1 MMDATVFGECYNEI
15 LNAFTEGVLF
25 VGGSGQIL
33 YANQKMEA
41 LTGFAVDELVGSPC
55 TILNCDVCDL
65 IRSKGGAE
73 WCKLFVVGRALG
85 KRCLV
90 TRKDGSYLPA
100 LKNAS
105 VLKDGQG
112 EVLGAFETL
121 TDLSELEWKDQ
132 RIRDLSLLVDDEIGF
147 YGMRGQ
153 NPAMVRCFQI
163 MEKAA
168 QSDAPVIIYGESGTG
183 KTLAAE
189 VIHRIGRRRNKAF
202 ISFNCAALNDAVLDA
217 ELFGHTRGAFMA
229 AHRHRVGCLEAANG
243 GDLFLD
249 EIGDLPFST
258 QTRLVRV
265 LETKQ
270 FERVGDDQPVP
281 VDVRIIA
288 STHRN
293 LLESVSQG
301 RFRQDLFFRLNAAP
315 IYLPPL
321 RGRIAD
327 IPALVNDFLLKL
339 REKSGKDIRGVSP
352 KVMTRFMGYGWP
364 GNVGELK
371 SALEYGFVVAES
383 GVLEG
388 EHLPS
393 SLSYDTP
400 HPAPAGQVSTS
411 ADLGRLG
418 EKDALDRGAAPLQRK
433 QGQGCENAERPQDD
447 RLEPHEEIWDSA
459 HPENRMIGGNAH
471 GWT

>member
-1 MMDATVFGECYNEI
+1 MDATVFGQCYSEI
-15 LNAFTEGVLF
+15 LNAFSEGVLF
-25 VGGSGQIL
+25 VGDNGQIL

-41 LTGFAVDELVGSPC
+41 LTGFAVDELVGAPC

-73 WCKLFVVGRALG
+73 WCKLFVVGRVQG
-85 KRCLV
+85 KRCVV

-105 VLKDGQG
+105 VLKDPQG

-147 YGMRGQ
+147 YGMQGQ
-153 NPAMVRCFQI
+153 SPAMVRSFQI

-168 QSDAPVIIYGESGTG
+168 QSDAPVMIYGESGTG
-183 KTLAAE
+183 KALAAE
-189 VIHRIGRRRNKAF
+189 VIHRIGRRRNKPF
-202 ISFNCAALNDAVLDA
+202 ISFNCAALNEAVLDA

-249 EIGDLPFST
+249 EIGDLPLST
-258 QTRLVRV
+258 QTRLLRV
-265 LETKQ
+265 LETKK
-270 FERVGDDQPVP
+270 FERVGDDQSVP

-288 STHRN
+288 STNRN

-327 IPALVNDFLLKL
+327 IPALVNGFLRKL
-339 REKSGKDIRGVSP
+339 REKSGKDIHGVSP
-352 KVMTRFMGYGWP
+352 RLMNRFMGYDWP

-388 EHLPS
+388 CHLPS
-393 SLSYDTP
+393 ALSDHTP
-400 HPAPAGQVSTS
+400 LPGPAGQASTS
-411 ADLGRLG
+411 TDLARLG
-418 EKDALDRGAAPLQRK
+418 EKEALVEALRLCNGNKVKAAKMLNVHRMTV
-433 QGQGCENAERPQDD
+433 
-447 RLEPHEEIWDSA
+447 W
-459 HPENRMIGGNAH
+459 NRMKKYGIQL
-471 GWT
+471 TRKIE

>member
-1 MMDATVFGECYNEI
+1 MNATVFGQCYNEI

-25 VGGSGQIL
+25 VGDSGQIL

-41 LTGFAVDELVGSPC
+41 LTGFAVEELVGAPC
-55 TILNCDVCDL
+55 TILNCDVCEL

-73 WCKLFVVGRALG
+73 WCKLFVVGRVLG

-105 VLKDGQG
+105 VLKDREG

-121 TDLSELEWKDQ
+121 TDISELEWKDQ

-147 YGMRGQ
+147 YGMQGQ
-153 NPAMVRCFQI
+153 SPAMVRTFQI

-168 QSDAPVIIYGESGTG
+168 QSDATVIVYGESGTG
-183 KTLAAE
+183 KSLAAE
-189 VIHRIGRRRNKAF
+189 VIHRIGRRRNKPF
-202 ISFNCAALNDAVLDA
+202 ISFNCAALNEAVLDA

-229 AHRHRVGCLEAANG
+229 AHRHRVGWLEAANG

-249 EIGDLPFST
+249 EIGDLPLST

-288 STHRN
+288 STNRN

-321 RGRIAD
+321 RGRATD
-327 IPALVNDFLLKL
+327 IPALVNAFLRQL
-339 REKSGKDIRGVSP
+339 REKTGKEINGLSP
-352 KVMTRFMGYGWP
+352 KVMNRFMDYDWP

-371 SALEYGFVVAES
+371 RVLEYGFVVAES
-383 GVLEG
+383 GALDEC
-388 EHLPS
+388 HLPES
-393 SLSYDTP
+393 FAGSTPPRSPIRPFSATPDLAGLS
-400 HPAPAGQVSTS
+400 
-411 ADLGRLG
+411 
-418 EKDALDRGAAPLQRK
+418 EKEALIEALRISNGNKVKAAKILNIHRMTV
-433 QGQGCENAERPQDD
+433 
-447 RLEPHEEIWDSA
+447 W
-459 HPENRMIGGNAH
+459 NRMKKYGIQL
-471 GWT
+471 TRKIE

>member
-1 MMDATVFGECYNEI
+1 MNATVFGQCYNEI

-25 VGGSGQIL
+25 VGDSGQIL

-41 LTGFAVDELVGSPC
+41 LTGFAVEELVGAPC
-55 TILNCDVCDL
+55 TILNCDVCEL

-73 WCKLFVVGRALG
+73 WCKLFVVGRVLG

-105 VLKDGQG
+105 VLKDREG

-121 TDLSELEWKDQ
+121 TDISELEWKDQ

-147 YGMRGQ
+147 YGMQGQ
-153 NPAMVRCFQI
+153 SPAMVRTFQI

-168 QSDAPVIIYGESGTG
+168 QSDATVIIYGESGTG
-183 KTLAAE
+183 KSLAAE
-189 VIHRIGRRRNKAF
+189 VIHRIGRRRNKPF
-202 ISFNCAALNDAVLDA
+202 ISFNCAALNEAVLDA

-229 AHRHRVGCLEAANG
+229 AHRHRVGWLEAANG

-249 EIGDLPFST
+249 EIGDLPLST

-288 STHRN
+288 STNRN

-321 RGRIAD
+321 RGRTGD
-327 IPALVNDFLLKL
+327 IPALVNAFVRKL
-339 REKSGKDIRGVSP
+339 RENTGKNINGLSP
-352 KVMTRFMGYGWP
+352 KVMNRFMSYDWP

-371 SALEYGFVVAES
+371 NVLEYGFVVAES
-383 GVLEG
+383 GILEG
-388 EHLPS
+388 HHLPP
-393 SLSYDTP
+393 SLSDSTP
-400 HPAPAGQVSTS
+400 TRSPATPFSTS
-411 ADLGRLG
+411 PDLGSLG
-418 EKDALDRGAAPLQRK
+418 EKDALIEALRLSNGNKVKAAKILNVHRMTV
-433 QGQGCENAERPQDD
+433 
-447 RLEPHEEIWDSA
+447 W
-459 HPENRMIGGNAH
+459 NRMKKYGIQL
-471 GWT
+471 TRKIE

>member
-1 MMDATVFGECYNEI
+1 MDGTVFGQCYNEI

-25 VGGSGQIL
+25 VADSGQIL

-41 LTGFAVDELVGSPC
+41 LTGFAVDELVGAPC
-55 TILNCDVCDL
+55 TILNCDVCEL

-73 WCKLFVVGRALG
+73 WCKLFVVGRVQG

-100 LKNAS
+100 LKSAS

-121 TDLSELEWKDQ
+121 TDISELEWKDQ

-147 YGMRGQ
+147 YGMQGQ
-153 NPAMVRCFQI
+153 SPAMVRCFQV

-168 QSDAPVIIYGESGTG
+168 QSDAPVTIYGESGTG
-183 KTLAAE
+183 KGLAAE
-189 VIHRIGRRRNKAF
+189 VIHRIGRRRNKPF
-202 ISFNCAALNDAVLDA
+202 IAFNCAALNEAVLDA

-229 AHRHRVGCLEAANG
+229 AHRHRVGCLETANG

-249 EIGDLPFST
+249 EIGDLPLST
-258 QTRLVRV
+258 QTRLLRV

-281 VDVRIIA
+281 VDIRIIA
-288 STHRN
+288 STNRN

-301 RFRQDLFFRLNAAP
+301 RFRQDLFFRLNASP

-321 RGRIAD
+321 RGRTAD
-327 IPALVNDFLLKL
+327 IPALVNALLRKL
-339 REKSGKDIRGVSP
+339 REKTGKDIKGLSP
-352 KVMTRFMGYGWP
+352 KVMNGFMGYDWP

-371 SALEYGFVVAES
+371 SVLEYAFVVAES
-383 GVLEG
+383 GILEG
-388 EHLPS
+388 HHLPAS
-393 SLSYDTP
+393 FSDSTP
-400 HPAPAGQVSTS
+400 SRGQAAQFSTS
-411 ADLGRLG
+411 PDLASLG
-418 EKDALDRGAAPLQRK
+418 EKDALVEALRLSNGNKVKAAKILNVHRMTV
-433 QGQGCENAERPQDD
+433 
-447 RLEPHEEIWDSA
+447 W
-459 HPENRMIGGNAH
+459 NRMKKYGIQL
-471 GWT
+471 TRKIE